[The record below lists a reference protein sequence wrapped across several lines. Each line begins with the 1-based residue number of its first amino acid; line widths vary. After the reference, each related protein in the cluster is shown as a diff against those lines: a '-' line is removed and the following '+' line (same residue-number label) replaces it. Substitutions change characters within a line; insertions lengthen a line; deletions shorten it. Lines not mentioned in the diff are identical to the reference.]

1 MSQTLPIFELPI
13 VLLPE
18 ERIPLHIF
26 EERYKRM
33 IERAIATGEPFG
45 ILLNDD
51 AGARAVGCTAYV
63 TELLE
68 RYEDGRLDV
77 VVTGG
82 EPFRVLD
89 RFDTQDDPSAE
100 TEIIDETLIGAGG
113 GEAADPARRAFIE
126 LAERASGERPDA
138 EQIAGESAYGL
149 AARVELP
156 AETKQELLQLRDE
169 ETRMKVLAAALRTLL
184 RVLDESEDVAER
196 ASSNGK
202 VRIGPQ
208 G

>member
-13 VLLPE
+13 VLLPGE
-18 ERIPLHIF
+18 QIPLHIF

-33 IERAIATGEPFG
+33 IERAIESGEPFG
-45 ILLNDD
+45 ILLNDK

-63 TELLE
+63 TELLD
-68 RYEDGRLDV
+68 RYDDGRLDIV
-77 VVTGG
+77 ITGG

-89 RFDTQDDPSAE
+89 RFDSHEDPAAE
-100 TEIIDETLIGAGG
+100 AELIDEPPAGDAGG
-113 GEAADPARRAFIE
+113 DAADPARRAFIE

-138 EQIAGESAYGL
+138 GEVAAEGSYGL
-149 AARVELP
+149 AGRIELP

-169 ETRMKVLAAALRTLL
+169 EARMQVLGAALRTLL
-184 RVLDESEDVAER
+184 RVLDQAEEAAER

-202 VRIGPQ
+202 VRIGP
-208 G
+208 

>member
-100 TEIIDETLIGAGG
+100 TEIIDETLSGAGG

-149 AARVELP
+149 AGRVELP

-184 RVLDESEDVAER
+184 RVLDESEDAAER

>member
-13 VLLPE
+13 VLLPGE
-18 ERIPLHIF
+18 QIPLHIF

-33 IERAIATGEPFG
+33 IEGAIATGEPFG
-45 ILLNDD
+45 ILLNDE

-82 EPFRVLD
+82 QPFRVLD
-89 RFDTQDDPSAE
+89 RFDTPEDPAAE
-100 TEIIDETLIGAGG
+100 TEIIEESPGDGAG

-126 LAERASGERPDA
+126 LAERASGERPDS
-138 EQIAGESAYGL
+138 EEISDESAYGL
-149 AARVELP
+149 AGRVELP

-169 ETRMKVLAAALRTLL
+169 KDRMRVLATALRTLL
-184 RVLDESEDVAER
+184 RVLDRAEDASER

-202 VRIGPQ
+202 VRIGP
-208 G
+208 